1 MSADRVLFSYRTS
14 IEVQLQKSK
23 PSIPSEYEYSYSS
36 AASTGD
42 GQTLHGKERVMV
54 LLTVSSALH
63 QVAAAIWRGTFAGG
77 IKGR

>member
-23 PSIPSEYEYSYSS
+23 PSIPSEYSYSS